1 MSNLF
6 PYYPVFLDL
15 AGRSV
20 VLIGADA
27 AMAGLARQFMAA
39 GASVAV
45 FDPAPSDAMRALAP
59 AVRLKLRR
67 WRGGDFEGARM
78 VVCGTAEPRPSRV
91 RAAARAQQ
99 AVFHLLGAPEN
110 SDIILGGV
118 AAAGVLALGVAA
130 PGAPWSV
137 TQAVRAKL
145 EQALP
150 PGLAPF
156 LEAAARVREEAGRRF
171 PDDVER
177 ARFWTEMSGRAFA
190 TAPMQAREWEA
201 LLLEQLEVLAG
212 SN

>member
-20 VLIGADA
+20 LLIGADA
-27 AMAGLARQFMAA
+27 AMAGLARQFLAA

-45 FDPAPSDAMRALAP
+45 LDPAPSDAMRALAP

-67 WRGGDFEGARM
+67 WRGSDFEGAIL
-78 VVCGTAEPRPSRV
+78 VVCGAGEQRASRV
-91 RAAARAQQ
+91 RAAARAEQ

-130 PGAPWSV
+130 PGAPWAV

-150 PGLAPF
+150 AGLAAF
-156 LEAAARVREEAGRRF
+156 LEAAARVREEAGRRI
-171 PDDVER
+171 PDDSER
-177 ARFWTEMSGRAFA
+177 AQFWTEMSERAFA
-190 TAPMQAREWEA
+190 DAPMQAREWEA
-201 LLLEQLEVLAG
+201 LLLEQLAAHAG
-212 SN
+212 

>member
-1 MSNLF
+1 VSNLF

-15 AGRSV
+15 AGRPV
-20 VLIGADA
+20 VLIGGDA
-27 AMAGLARQFMAA
+27 AMAGLARQFLAA

-67 WRGGDFEGARM
+67 WRGSDFQGASL
-78 VVCGTAEPRPSRV
+78 VVCGGAEPRPSRV
-91 RAAARAQQ
+91 RTAARAQQ

-110 SDIILGGV
+110 SDVVLGGV

-130 PGAPWSV
+130 PGAPWAV

-145 EQALP
+145 EQAVP
-150 PGLAPF
+150 AGLAAF
-156 LEAAARVREEAGRRF
+156 LEAAGRVRAEAGRRI

-177 ARFWTEMSGRAFA
+177 ARFWSEMSARAFA
-190 TAPMQAREWEA
+190 SAPMRAAAWET
-201 LLLEQLEVLAG
+201 LLLAELTTLAQRA
-212 SN
+212 

>member
-20 VLIGADA
+20 LLIGADA
-27 AMAGLARQFMAA
+27 AMAGLARQFLAA

-59 AVRLKLRR
+59 VVRLKLRR
-67 WRGGDFEGARM
+67 WRGSDFAGASL
-78 VVCGTAEPRPSRV
+78 VVCSAGEQRASRV

-99 AVFHLLGAPEN
+99 AVFHLLGVPES
-110 SDIILGGV
+110 SDIVLGGV

-130 PGAPWSV
+130 PGAPWAV

-145 EQALP
+145 EEALP
-150 PGLAPF
+150 PGLAAF
-156 LEAAARVREEAGRRF
+156 LEAAARVREEAGRRI
-171 PDDVER
+171 PDDGER
-177 ARFWTEMSGRAFA
+177 ARFWTEMSERAF
-190 TAPMQAREWEA
+190 TDAPRQAREWEA
-201 LLLEQLEVLAG
+201 LLREQLAAHAG
-212 SN
+212 